1 MNNFD
6 LNIANYKKD
15 ELEEIFSL
23 SPGKYD
29 VELVEIKCSQLRN
42 NIIYDSSVE
51 ESIRKKTA
59 IFLEEAKKL
68 LVSQLNSSQFLKKL
82 GTAYNINH
90 DLQSTPVI
98 EAGETFIIDK
108 PKTSFGN
115 SYPSEFY
122 PGIINPLKKRTT
134 RQNLNIDTR
143 FRDNYYGSSSS
154 NFHFDLPI
162 KFSDVMQLQLSSFEM
177 PFSYFNISK
186 QMGNNFFSITLDSY
200 PSTPVII
207 TVPDG
212 NYTPTG
218 LVAYLNNFVNGP
230 NILNGKIQFIY
241 NIDPAENGSGQLII
255 GSLGGTGKFTLTF
268 NSDIFGN
275 PDTINPLPL
284 KLGWMLG
291 FRNGSYS
298 GNNNYISEGLIDLTG
313 PKYLYLVVDDYNNNV
328 NNGFYSAF
336 NASIL
341 NKNILARISFQPNP
355 FGNLAQNN
363 FSLITTPRQ
372 YFGPVDIQKLKIQL
386 LDEYGRVIEMN
397 NMDYSF
403 CLTLVSVYDI

>member
-6 LNIANYKKD
+6 LNISNYKKD
-15 ELEEIFSL
+15 ELEEIFAL

-29 VELVEIKCSQLRN
+29 TVMVDMKCAQLRN
-42 NIIYDSSVE
+42 NIASDMSVD
-51 ESIRKKTA
+51 ESIRKKTV
-59 IFLEEAKKL
+59 IFLDEAKKI
-68 LVSQLNSSQFLKKL
+68 LVSELNSSHLLQKL
-82 GTAYNINH
+82 GNAYNVNH

-108 PKTSFGN
+108 PKSSFGN
-115 SYPSEFY
+115 SFPSEFY

-143 FRDNYYGSSSS
+143 FRDNYYGSASS

-162 KFSDVMQLQLSSFEM
+162 KFSDVMQVQLSAFEM
-177 PFSYFNISK
+177 PFTYYNISK
-186 QMGNNFFSITLDSY
+186 QMGNNFFSVTLDSS
-200 PSTPVII
+200 PTVPVII

-212 NYTPTG
+212 NYAPAG
-218 LVAYLNNFVNGP
+218 LVAYLNNFVVGTA
-230 NILNGKIQFIY
+230 ISGIQFIY
-241 NIDPAENGSGQLII
+241 NIDASGNGSGQLVI
-255 GSLGGTGKFTLTF
+255 GTTGAGVGNFMLTF
-268 NSDIFGN
+268 NSDIYGN

-284 KLGWMLG
+284 KLGWLLG

-298 GNNNYISEGLIDLTG
+298 GNNNYVGEGIVSLAG
-313 PKYLYLVVDDYNNNV
+313 QRYLYLVVDDYNNNV
-328 NNGFYSAF
+328 TNGFYSAF

-341 NKNILARISFQPNP
+341 NKNILARISFQPNN
-355 FGNLAQNN
+355 FGSIAQNN
-363 FSLITTPRQ
+363 LSLITTPRQ

-403 CLTLVSVYDI
+403 CLTFTSVYDI

>member
-6 LNIANYKKD
+6 LNISNYKKD
-15 ELEEIFSL
+15 ELEEIFAL
-23 SPGKYD
+23 SSGKYD
-29 VELVEIKCSQLRN
+29 TVMVDMKCAQLRN
-42 NIIYDSSVE
+42 NIASDMSVD
-51 ESIRKKTA
+51 ESIRKKTV
-59 IFLEEAKKL
+59 IFLDEAKKI
-68 LVSQLNSSQFLKKL
+68 LVSELNSSHLLQKL
-82 GTAYNINH
+82 GNAYNVNH

-108 PKTSFGN
+108 PKSSFGN
-115 SYPSEFY
+115 SFPSEFY

-143 FRDNYYGSSSS
+143 FRDNYYGSASS

-162 KFSDVMQLQLSSFEM
+162 KFSDVMQVQLSAFEM
-177 PFSYFNISK
+177 PFTYYNISK
-186 QMGNNFFSITLDSY
+186 QMGNNFFSVTLDSS
-200 PSTPVII
+200 PTVPVII

-212 NYTPTG
+212 NYAPAG
-218 LVAYLNNFVNGP
+218 LVAYLNNFVVGTA
-230 NILNGKIQFIY
+230 ISGIQFIY
-241 NIDPAENGSGQLII
+241 NIDASGNGSGQLVI
-255 GSLGGTGKFTLTF
+255 GTTGAGVGNFMLTF
-268 NSDIFGN
+268 NSDIYGN

-284 KLGWMLG
+284 KLGWLLG

-298 GNNNYISEGLIDLTG
+298 GNNNYVGEGIVSLAG
-313 PKYLYLVVDDYNNNV
+313 QRYLYLVVDDYNNNV
-328 NNGFYSAF
+328 TNGFYSAF

-341 NKNILARISFQPNP
+341 NKNILARISFQPNN
-355 FGNLAQNN
+355 FGSIAQNN
-363 FSLITTPRQ
+363 LSLITTPRQ

-403 CLTLVSVYDI
+403 CLTFTSVYDI

>member
-6 LNIANYKKD
+6 LNISNYKKD
-15 ELEEIFSL
+15 ELEEIFAL
-23 SPGKYD
+23 TPGKYD
-29 VELVEIKCSQLRN
+29 TVMVDMKCAQLRN
-42 NIIYDSSVE
+42 NIASDVSVD
-51 ESIRKKTA
+51 ESIRKKTV
-59 IFLEEAKKL
+59 IFLNEAKKM
-68 LVSQLNSSQFLKKL
+68 LVSELNSSHLLQKL
-82 GTAYNINH
+82 GNAYNVNH

-108 PKTSFGN
+108 PKSSFGN
-115 SYPSEFY
+115 SFPSEFY

-143 FRDNYYGSSSS
+143 FRDNYYGSASS

-162 KFSDVMQLQLSSFEM
+162 KFSDVMQVQLSAFEM
-177 PFSYFNISK
+177 PFTYYNISK
-186 QMGNNFFSITLDSY
+186 QMGNNFFSVTLDSS
-200 PSTPVII
+200 PTVPVII

-212 NYTPTG
+212 NYAPAG
-218 LVAYLNNFVNGP
+218 LVAYLNNFVVGTA
-230 NILNGKIQFIY
+230 ISGIQFIY
-241 NIDPAENGSGQLII
+241 NIDASGNGSGQLVI
-255 GSLGGTGKFTLTF
+255 GTTGAGVGDFTLTF
-268 NSDIFGN
+268 NSDIYGN

-284 KLGWMLG
+284 KLGWLLG

-298 GNNNYISEGLIDLTG
+298 GNNNYVGEGIVSLAG
-313 PKYLYLVVDDYNNNV
+313 QRYLYLVVDDYNNNV
-328 NNGFYSAF
+328 TNGFYSAF

-341 NKNILARISFQPNP
+341 NKNILARISFQPN
-355 FGNLAQNN
+355 NLGSIAQNN
-363 FSLITTPRQ
+363 LSLITTPRQ

-403 CLTLVSVYDI
+403 CLTFTSVYDI

>member
-6 LNIANYKKD
+6 LNISNYKKD
-15 ELEEIFSL
+15 ELEEIFAL

-29 VELVEIKCSQLRN
+29 TVMVDMKCAQLRN
-42 NIIYDSSVE
+42 NIASDMSVD
-51 ESIRKKTA
+51 ESIRKKTV
-59 IFLEEAKKL
+59 IFLDEAKKI
-68 LVSQLNSSQFLKKL
+68 LVSELNSSHLLQKL
-82 GTAYNINH
+82 GNAYNMNH

-108 PKTSFGN
+108 PKSSFGN
-115 SYPSEFY
+115 SFPSEFY

-143 FRDNYYGSSSS
+143 FRDNYYGSASS

-162 KFSDVMQLQLSSFEM
+162 KFSDVMQVQLSAFEM
-177 PFSYFNISK
+177 PFTYYNISK
-186 QMGNNFFSITLDSY
+186 QMGNNFFSVTLDSS
-200 PSTPVII
+200 PTVPVII

-212 NYTPTG
+212 NYAPAG
-218 LVAYLNNFVNGP
+218 LVAYLNNFVVGTA
-230 NILNGKIQFIY
+230 ISGIQFIY
-241 NIDPAENGSGQLII
+241 NIDASGNGSGQLVI
-255 GSLGGTGKFTLTF
+255 GTTGAGVGNFMLTF
-268 NSDIFGN
+268 NSDIYGN

-284 KLGWMLG
+284 KLGWLLG

-298 GNNNYISEGLIDLTG
+298 GNNNYVGEGIVSLAG
-313 PKYLYLVVDDYNNNV
+313 QRYLYLVVDDYNNNV
-328 NNGFYSAF
+328 TNGFYSAF

-341 NKNILARISFQPNP
+341 NKNILARISFQPNN
-355 FGNLAQNN
+355 FGSIAQNN
-363 FSLITTPRQ
+363 LSLITTPRQ

-403 CLTLVSVYDI
+403 CLTFTSVYDI

>member
-23 SPGKYD
+23 PPGKYD
-29 VELVEIKCSQLRN
+29 VQLVETKCTQLRN
-42 NIIYDSSVE
+42 NIVSDASVD
-51 ESIRKKTA
+51 ESIRKKTI
-59 IFLEEAKKL
+59 IFLEEAKKM
-68 LVSQLNSSQFLKKL
+68 LVSELNSSHFLQKL

-90 DLQSTPVI
+90 DLQPTSVI

-162 KFSDVMQLQLSSFEM
+162 KFSDVMQVQLSSFEM
-177 PFSYFNISK
+177 PFTYYNISK
-186 QMGNNFFSITLDSY
+186 QMGNNFFSITLDSS

-212 NYTPTG
+212 NYTPVN
-218 LVAYLNNFVNGP
+218 LVAYLNNFVIGTP
-230 NILNGKIQFIY
+230 IAGIQFIY
-241 NIDPAENGSGQLII
+241 NLYAANN
-255 GSLGGTGKFTLTF
+255 GTGQIVIGTTAAVVGGFTLTF
-268 NSDIFGN
+268 NSDIYGN
-275 PDTINPLPL
+275 TDTINPLPL

-298 GNNNYISEGLIDLTG
+298 GNNNYVGEGLIDLSG

-328 NNGFYSAF
+328 NNNFYSAF
-336 NASIL
+336 NSSIL
-341 NKNILARISFQPNP
+341 NKNILARISFQPNL
-355 FGNLAQNN
+355 FRNLSQDNLA
-363 FSLITTPRQ
+363 LITTPRQ

-386 LDEYGRVIEMN
+386 LDEYGRVIDMN

-403 CLTLVSVYDI
+403 CLTFVSVYDI